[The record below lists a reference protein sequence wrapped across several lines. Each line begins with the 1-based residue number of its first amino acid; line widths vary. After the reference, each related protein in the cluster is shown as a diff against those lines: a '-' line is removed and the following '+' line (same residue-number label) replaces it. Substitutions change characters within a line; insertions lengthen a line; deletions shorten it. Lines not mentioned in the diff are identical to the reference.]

1 MGLQLKFSD
10 KYRLWTELIQS
21 GVDRIFIES
30 DQPFRLG
37 SEVPVE
43 LVLPDLPLHIV
54 MLGTVVGL
62 RPASDRFGQ
71 GVYVRFSSGEI
82 EKCRSY
88 LGLSRVNDRVESG
101 RRVSRIDCALALRF
115 LVPSYNET
123 FIVKNISE
131 RGLLAKRQNPHDSRS
146 TLITVT
152 PAGRRCIER
161 LVDEV
166 RAVNDLFFGHL
177 SRPTFLQAK
186 RFFGQLMDGSR
197 QALAYIGSRES
208 HPAARVSTRR
218 ARNGRAQ
225 AH

>member
-1 MGLQLKFSD
+1 VKRSGAAARAGNGYHPPLTVSRGALLVAGSDIEFRRLIHQLLLVEE
-10 KYRLWTELIQS
+10 RL
-21 GVDRIFIES
+21 RHA
-30 DQPFRLG
+30 RAY
-37 SEVPVE
+37 
-43 LVLPDLPLHIV
+43 
-54 MLGTVVGL
+54 LGTRAGL
-62 RPASDRFGQ
+62 TGPQYSLLMAVAYLQ
-71 GVYVRFSSGEI
+71 GETGIAVRSLARELRVTSAFIAAE
-82 EKCRSY
+82 
-88 LGLSRVNDRVESG
+88 SRR
-101 RRVSRIDCALALRF
+101 LL
-115 LVPSYNET
+115 
-123 FIVKNISE
+123 E

>member
-1 MGLQLKFSD
+1 MAVAYLQGETGIAVRSLARELRVTSAFIAAESR
-10 KYRLWTELIQS
+10 RLL
-21 GVDRIFIES
+21 
-30 DQPFRLG
+30 
-37 SEVPVE
+37 
-43 LVLPDLPLHIV
+43 
-54 MLGTVVGL
+54 
-62 RPASDRFGQ
+62 
-71 GVYVRFSSGEI
+71 
-82 EKCRSY
+82 
-88 LGLSRVNDRVESG
+88 
-101 RRVSRIDCALALRF
+101 
-115 LVPSYNET
+115 
-123 FIVKNISE
+123 E

-161 LVDEV
+161 LVAEV

-177 SRPTFLQAK
+177 SRPTFRQAK

-197 QALAYIGSRES
+197 QALTYIGSRES